1 MQPVK
6 NFARLRSE
14 METSLVSDPAAKS
27 PPGHART
34 LSKGEKDGYGACI
47 PFLGIYTHDL
57 AFNAQRSAFLDAN
70 ERSPL
75 TAHPVQSS
83 TSLSSLGG
91 SHHIRVGSERN
102 ASNASVF
109 TAAKIPESAAM
120 VHFDRFQRAAGIV
133 KGLLRLLE
141 ASSRYTI
148 VPDRELAGRCLWL
161 AALDDEEIEAVS
173 RNLE

>member
-1 MQPVK
+1 
-6 NFARLRSE
+6 

-27 PPGHART
+27 PPGHVRT

-47 PFLGIYTHDL
+47 PFLGVYTHDL
-57 AFNAQRSAFLDAN
+57 AFNAQRPAFLDAN

-75 TAHPVQSS
+75 TAHPMHSS
-83 TSLSSLGG
+83 TPLTSHAGSS
-91 SHHIRVGSERN
+91 HVRVGSERN

-109 TAAKIPESAAM
+109 TAPKVPESATM
-120 VHFDRFQRAAGIV
+120 IHFDRFQRAAGIV

-161 AALDDEEIEAVS
+161 AALDDEEIEAIS
-173 RNLE
+173 RTLN